1 MKMKYCIVMPRFTEN
16 YEQSYQFPIGIAYV
30 SASLKKSGRDVLS
43 YNLNYKHGAVKE
55 LVKKLVLENDIDVLA
70 TGGITGQYWSLKE
83 ILEAA
88 REVKPNIILW
98 IGGGIITSAP
108 IPGME
113 ALEVADYGMIGEG
126 EITICELADVIEGKR
141 DAHTVDGL
149 IFKENDKWTITNPRA
164 EITDL
169 DSVPF
174 PDYEGFDFEELLS
187 KRSTKWFGYGSDN
200 FCSMSLGRSC
210 PFNCTFC
217 FHPSG
222 TKYRRRSLENF
233 FQEVDYLIEKY
244 KINSIFISDELF
256 LPKFE
261 EAKQFCA
268 EVVRRGISFGVYHRV
283 DMVNREILEL
293 LRDSGCKQ
301 ILFGLESADNRIL
314 KSMCKH
320 ITIEQIEK
328 ALELCKEIGI
338 EAAGAFIFG
347 DEEETTET
355 ARNTIN
361 WWKAHPDY
369 NITTDLII
377 MYPGSVLYQNAL
389 KKGIIK
395 DEVAFIKAGCPY
407 TNASKLTEQEYKDL
421 ALEISMLSHERNS
434 INAGQIKYRGSG
446 TADYVAECPNC
457 RTVNKIKSWKVFD
470 TWRSPICEKCGQHI
484 HVKLSDADKELA
496 ENNFKLLKNRNVA
509 IWPMISVVENMRR
522 SVPSIMGDNVYFV
535 DSAAVKQGACHYNKV
550 VHSSSIIAEKEVDTV
565 FLTARGIAEVAI
577 VDELKKFSTVKHIFF
592 AEDLLDPDF
601 YKRI

>member
-1 MKMKYCIVMPRFTEN
+1 MKYCIVMPRFTEN

-30 SASLKKSGRDVLS
+30 SASLKNSGRDVLS
-43 YNLNYKHGAVKE
+43 YNLNYKQGTVKE
-55 LVKKLVLENDIDVLA
+55 LIKKVVIENDIDVLA
-70 TGGITGQYWSLKE
+70 TGGITGQYWFIKE
-83 ILEAA
+83 ILDAA
-88 REVKPNIILW
+88 REIKPNIILW
-98 IGGGIITSAP
+98 VGGGIITSSP
-108 IPGME
+108 IPAME

-126 EITICELADVIEGKR
+126 EITICELAEAVEGKR
-141 DAHTVDGL
+141 EISTVDGV
-149 IFKENDKWTITNPRA
+149 IYKQNEEWVITNPRA

-187 KRSTKWFGYGSDN
+187 KKSTKWFGYGSDN

-233 FQEVDYLIEKY
+233 FLEVDYLIEKY

-268 EVVRRGISFGVYHRV
+268 ETVKRGISFGVYHRV

-314 KSMCKH
+314 KSMRKH

-328 ALELCKEIGI
+328 ALQLCKEVGI
-338 EAAGAFIFG
+338 EAAGSFIYG
-347 DEEETTET
+347 DEEETVDS

-361 WWKAHPDY
+361 WWKAHPEY
-369 NITTDLII
+369 NITNGLII

-395 DEVAFIKAGCPY
+395 DEVEFIKAGCPY
-407 TNASKLTEQEYKDL
+407 TNTSKLTEQEYKDL
-421 ALEISMLSHERNS
+421 ALEISMLVHERKVS
-434 INAGQIKYRGSG
+434 EVGSVKYMGSG
-446 TADYVAECPNC
+446 TADYTAKCENC
-457 RTVNKIKSWKVFD
+457 GSMNTFKSWKLFD
-470 TWRSPICEKCGQHI
+470 TWRSPICEKCGQYVHI
-484 HVKLSDADKELA
+484 NLSDKDKEIA
-496 ENNFKLLKNRNVA
+496 NNNFKLLKDRNIA
-509 IWPMISVVENMRR
+509 IWPMISVVEEMRR
-522 SVPSIMGDNVYFV
+522 IVPGIMESNVYFV
-535 DSAAVKQGACHYNKV
+535 DSSLVKQGARHYGKIV
-550 VHSSSIIAEKEVDTV
+550 DSPSIIDEKQVDTV

-577 VDELKKFSTVKHIFF
+577 IDELKKYSSVKHIFF

-601 YKRI
+601 VNRI